1 MISALPYFILT
12 TGLGQYDSEKQ
23 PVSPWGVGSKK
34 DKPCPMHQG
43 HEWEKR
49 NLQDVSCVSIHLFWV
64 KGCRSSQEGFGL
76 LGPAF
81 GPGCTEGWGCKAA
94 GSFWMS
100 QRGKDSSCSWGASQA
115 LTKTGRTLQSC
126 KCNKTTQKTRK
137 RKISN
142 NVYKGLGYGPSFL
155 KLANQRGQCHWF
167 LQQRFQLALLGCST
181 LLEAVFLA
189 RKVTFP
195 SHPDTFLSSL
205 LLFLFSLPLSSTENS
220 MRSSGRN
227 SVTAK
232 SI

>member
-1 MISALPYFILT
+1 MNGRRGIFRMCHVWAFTFFGLRDAEAARKALAYWALH
-12 TGLGQYDSEKQ
+12 LDQAAQRAEVAK
-23 PVSPWGVGSKK
+23 
-34 DKPCPMHQG
+34 
-43 HEWEKR
+43 
-49 NLQDVSCVSIHLFWV
+49 LQDPSECPR
-64 KGCRSSQEGFGL
+64 G
-76 LGPAF
+76 
-81 GPGCTEGWGCKAA
+81 
-94 GSFWMS
+94 
-100 QRGKDSSCSWGASQA
+100 GKDSSCSWGASEA